1 MKATPFTPAQLEAID
16 ISKSHLDTC
25 VVAGPGSGKTTVLVE
40 YFARLV
46 AAGVDPLRILAITFT
61 EKAAANMR
69 AKLAAQFEGETGVRA
84 QFERAWVFTIHG
96 FCARL
101 LREQAVWAGVDP
113 EFTIADEHEALRLQ
127 QESLGA
133 AMEEVFAQDAEN
145 VRALIRG
152 LSSPDFE
159 EHVRSAY
166 DAMRCSGVSPNGIAL
181 QARLGDEGART
192 AEIEALIES
201 LQAQPLTGWNY
212 QQKQHLAETLESAT
226 RILSAE
232 TPREGLVEL
241 ESFPLNLNKCKKSS
255 EAAAIAKELK
265 KAIGGYKYVLI
276 TRHYAPQRALLIEI
290 LHRFDRIY
298 RERKRQAGVLDF
310 ADLEEYAV
318 RLLETHPE
326 SQARLRAQFDHV
338 LMDEFQDTNPQ
349 QAKLIDLVRPPN
361 CFYAVG
367 DINQSIYGFR
377 HAEPR
382 GFAEYRSQVESG
394 GGHLVELVDN
404 FRSRPEVLSAVETI
418 TSGKEG
424 IEPRNLV
431 AGRAFA
437 DAPDAAVEII
447 GVNAEPADAA
457 ARIEAQHVAR
467 RVVELASG
475 ECEFKDIAVL
485 VRNTEVLADLAP
497 AFDAAGIPY
506 LVNRGKGFYETREVN
521 DLVHLLRVIA
531 NPLDEISL
539 AAVLR
544 SPFAAVSD
552 EALLRLRILGGNI
565 GGALRRVTPETA
577 TDFGEDYAR
586 LARLR
591 DRLHDWRARR
601 EYVSFDRLLL
611 EAMDECGY
619 RPESG
624 SRGAANIDKLLAQA
638 RAARANMTLDQF
650 VEELEQIRK
659 SNPREADAPPEDSAN
674 AVKVM
679 TVHAAKGL
687 EFPMVFVAA
696 MQKGIDSDAG
706 VVAFS
711 PRVGLGARWR
721 NPAVREDKN
730 DVFQD
735 AIREERKARE
745 AEESHRLLYV
755 AMTRA
760 EKRLILSFSG
770 PKPKE
775 WAKVAVESLALDM
788 ETCREE
794 TVEHVAPDGKRWNLR
809 VTITDRAPELLR
821 ATAAADSLEDETA
834 QLLDAPAL
842 NGQQDANATVT
853 ALAKFAKCPR
863 EYYLAQYL
871 GYEGRRR
878 VQDEESE
885 TESDLPA
892 DEFGVQVHA
901 MLAGAVVEQ
910 PSREAQ
916 RLVQVFRDSALGQ
929 RAAKAM
935 RIERE
940 FDFLMSVEDLVI
952 RGQVDLWFEE
962 SGELTIVDYKTDAV
976 TAVEAHQRARDYE
989 LQLKLYAQAV
999 ERVTGRAPDRAWL
1012 HFLRPNVAIEVDLTP
1027 SLLDTPEQIAR
1038 DFQDAQASLQFP
1050 MNIAEHCRRCQFY
1063 RDLCP
1068 AQLGGSTQ
1076 L

>member
-1 MKATPFTPAQLEAID
+1 MSATRFTSAQLEAID

-46 AAGVDPLRILAITFT
+46 AAGIDPLRILAITFT

-69 AKLAAQFEGETGVRA
+69 AKLASQFDGETGIRA

-96 FCARL
+96 LCARL

-113 EFTIADEHEALRLQ
+113 EFTIADEHDALRMQ

-133 AMEEVFAQDAEN
+133 AMEEVFAQDAEA

-159 EHVRSAY
+159 EHVRTAY
-166 DAMRCSGVSPNGIAL
+166 DAMRSSGVAPSEIGLRACPSAAGAGAAQIQTILEAL
-181 QARLGDEGART
+181 RT
-192 AEIEALIES
+192 A
-201 LQAQPLTGWNY
+201 PLTAWNY
-212 QQKQHLAETLESAT
+212 QQKQHLAEAQNSAE
-226 RILSAE
+226 RILSAG
-232 TPREGLVEL
+232 TPREALVEL
-241 ESFPLNLNKCKKSS
+241 EAFPLKLPKCKRNTQ
-255 EAAAIAKELK
+255 AYDLAKQLRDLLQD
-265 KAIGGYKYVLI
+265 YKYALI

-298 RERKRQAGVLDF
+298 RERKRQAGALDF
-310 ADLEEYAV
+310 ADLEECAV

-326 SQARLRAQFDHV
+326 TQARLRAQFDHV

-349 QAKLIDLVRPPN
+349 QAKLIELVRPPN
-361 CFYAVG
+361 RFYAVG

-382 GFAEYRSQVESG
+382 GFAEYRSQVEST

-404 FRSRPEVLSAVETI
+404 FRSRPEILSAVETI
-418 TSGKEG
+418 TGGREG

-431 AGRAFA
+431 AGRNFT
-437 DAPDAAVEII
+437 DPPEVAVEII
-447 GVNAEPADAA
+447 GVNAEPADAS
-457 ARIEAQHVAR
+457 ARIEAQRIAR
-467 RVVELASG
+467 RIVELASA

-485 VRNTEVLADLAP
+485 VRNTEVLTDLAP
-497 AFDAAGIPY
+497 AFEEAGIPY

-565 GGALRRVTPETA
+565 GGALWRVTPETA
-577 TDFGEDYAR
+577 SDFGEDYAR
-586 LARLR
+586 LVRLR
-591 DRLHDWRARR
+591 ERLHDWRTRR

-611 EAMDECGY
+611 EAMDECNY
-619 RPESG
+619 RPETG

-638 RAARANMTLDQF
+638 RAARASMTLDQF

-687 EFPMVFVAA
+687 EFPVVIVAA
-696 MQKGIDSDAG
+696 MHKGIDSDTG

-711 PRVGLGARWR
+711 PRIGLGARWR

-735 AIREERKARE
+735 AIREERKVRE
-745 AEESHRLLYV
+745 TEESHRLLYV

-770 PKPKE
+770 SKPKE
-775 WAKVAVESLALDM
+775 WAKVAAENLQLDTES
-788 ETCREE
+788 CREE
-794 TVEHVAPDGKRWNLR
+794 TVEQIAPDGKRWNLR
-809 VTITDRAPELLR
+809 VTVTDRAPELLR
-821 ATAAADSLEDETA
+821 AVAAADSPEAESA
-834 QLLDAPAL
+834 QLLDAPPL
-842 NGQQDANATVT
+842 TWQQDANATVT

-863 EYYLAQYL
+863 EYYLGQYL
-871 GYEGRRR
+871 GFEGRRR
-878 VQDEESE
+878 ASDEDPE

-892 DEFGVQVHA
+892 DEFGVQVHT
-901 MLAGAVVEQ
+901 MLSGAVVEQ
-910 PSREAQ
+910 PTREAL
-916 RLVQVFRDSALGQ
+916 RLVQVFRDSSLGQ
-929 RAAKAM
+929 RSAKAT

-940 FDFLMSVEDLVI
+940 FDFLMSIEDLVI

-962 SGELTIVDYKTDAV
+962 SGELVIVDYKTDAV

-989 LQLKLYAQAV
+989 LQLKLYAHAV
-999 ERVTGRAPDRAWL
+999 EHVAGRPPDRAWL

-1027 SLLDTPEQIAR
+1027 SLLDTPEQIVR
-1038 DFQDAQASLQFP
+1038 EFQDAQASLQFP

-1068 AQLGGSTQ
+1068 AQ
-1076 L
+1076 

>member
-1 MKATPFTPAQLEAID
+1 MRATPFTPAQLEAID

-46 AAGVDPLRILAITFT
+46 ESGVDPLRILAITFT

-113 EFTIADEHEALRLQ
+113 EFTIADEHEALRMQ
-127 QESLGA
+127 QESLGE
-133 AMEEVFAQDAEN
+133 AMEEVFALNAED

-159 EHVRSAY
+159 EDVRSAY
-166 DAMRCSGVSPNGIAL
+166 DAMRCSGVSPNGIGL
-181 QARLGDEGART
+181 QACATTDNGSAGQ
-192 AEIEALIES
+192 IETILES
-201 LQAQPLTGWNY
+201 IRIAPLTAWNY
-212 QQKQHLAETLESAT
+212 QQKQHLTEAIESAAH
-226 RILSAE
+226 ILSAE
-232 TPREGLVEL
+232 TPREALVEL
-241 ESFPLNLNKCKKSS
+241 EAFPLKLPKCKRGT
-255 EAAAIAKELK
+255 EAYDLAKQLRDLLQ
-265 KAIGGYKYVLI
+265 GYKYTLI
-276 TRHYAPQRALLIEI
+276 TRHYAPQRALLIDI

-298 RERKRQAGVLDF
+298 RERKRQAAKLDF

-382 GFAEYRSQVESG
+382 GFAEYRRQVERG

-404 FRSRPEVLSAVETI
+404 FRSRAVILSAVETI

-424 IEPRNLV
+424 IEPRSLV

-437 DAPDAAVEII
+437 DVLDAAVEII
-447 GVNAEPADAA
+447 GVNVEPADAA
-457 ARIEAQHVAR
+457 ARIEAQCIAR
-467 RVVELASG
+467 RIVELASG

-485 VRNTEVLADLAP
+485 VRNTEVLTDLAP
-497 AFDAAGIPY
+497 AFDEAGIPY

-544 SPFAAVSD
+544 SPFVAVSD

-565 GGALRRVTPETA
+565 GGALWRVTPETA
-577 TDFGEDYAR
+577 NEFGEDYAR

-591 DRLHDWRARR
+591 DRLHDWRSRR

-619 RPESG
+619 RPETG

-638 RAARANMTLDQF
+638 RVARANMTLDQF

-687 EFPMVFVAA
+687 EFPVVFVAA

-711 PRVGLGARWR
+711 PRIGLGARWR

-735 AIREERKARE
+735 AIREERKVRE
-745 AEESHRLLYV
+745 AGREPS
-755 AMTRA
+755 A
-760 EKRLILSFSG
+760 
-770 PKPKE
+770 
-775 WAKVAVESLALDM
+775 AL
-788 ETCREE
+788 CRDDARRE
-794 TVEHVAPDGKRWNLR
+794 
-809 VTITDRAPELLR
+809 
-821 ATAAADSLEDETA
+821 AADS
-834 QLLDAPAL
+834 Q
-842 NGQQDANATVT
+842 
-853 ALAKFAKCPR
+853 
-863 EYYLAQYL
+863 
-871 GYEGRRR
+871 
-878 VQDEESE
+878 
-885 TESDLPA
+885 
-892 DEFGVQVHA
+892 
-901 MLAGAVVEQ
+901 
-910 PSREAQ
+910 
-916 RLVQVFRDSALGQ
+916 
-929 RAAKAM
+929 
-935 RIERE
+935 
-940 FDFLMSVEDLVI
+940 
-952 RGQVDLWFEE
+952 
-962 SGELTIVDYKTDAV
+962 
-976 TAVEAHQRARDYE
+976 
-989 LQLKLYAQAV
+989 
-999 ERVTGRAPDRAWL
+999 
-1012 HFLRPNVAIEVDLTP
+1012 FLRR
-1027 SLLDTPEQIAR
+1027 Q
-1038 DFQDAQASLQFP
+1038 AQG
-1050 MNIAEHCRRCQFY
+1050 M
-1063 RDLCP
+1063 
-1068 AQLGGSTQ
+1068 G
-1076 L
+1076 